1 MMKPQARW
9 RSTLLLIVTGW
20 CSASLY
26 STDIEFNNRETC
38 RKEVAGVY
46 LTVYD
51 AWVQARD
58 FAFSLEKSQKEY
70 LAHLQRMEAQLA
82 KVKPEAGEF
91 NLSQRYEQETQVKSR
106 RQLATALAE
115 IQDLHIAA
123 KNREVAAQGQVAI
136 LIAALSHIF
145 VQAESSL
152 PRDGYPFR
160 WMYRETCPK
169 FRDNC
174 PLSPGA
180 AAQLATLF
188 TATEYPLPASCTAYV
203 RFSMTTDSE
212 TVAPTATS
220 LHPQM

>member
-1 MMKPQARW
+1 MKPQARW
-9 RSTLLLIVTGW
+9 RHVLLLMITGW
-20 CSASLY
+20 CSVSLY

-58 FAFSLEKSQKEY
+58 FALSLEKTQQEEV
-70 LAHLQRMEAQLA
+70 AHLQRVEAQLA
-82 KVKPEAGEF
+82 QVKPEAGEF
-91 NLSQRYEQETQVKSR
+91 DLAQRYAQETQVKSR
-106 RQLATALAE
+106 MQLVTALAE

-136 LIAALSHIF
+136 LIAAISHIF
-145 VQAESSL
+145 VQADSPL

-174 PLSPGA
+174 PLSSGA
-180 AAQLATLF
+180 ATQLSILF
-188 TATEYPLPASCTAYV
+188 TATEYPLPASCAAYV